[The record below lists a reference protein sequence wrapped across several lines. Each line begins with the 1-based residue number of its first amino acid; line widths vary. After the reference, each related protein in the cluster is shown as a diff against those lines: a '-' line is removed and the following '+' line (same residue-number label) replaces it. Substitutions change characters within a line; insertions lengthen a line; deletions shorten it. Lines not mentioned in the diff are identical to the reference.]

1 MLKNYFVV
9 ALRNLRREKGYALIN
24 ILGLA
29 VGISAFMIILL
40 FVQHEF
46 MYDRFYPEANR
57 MYRVLQWRAN
67 STQKTAIT
75 PAPLAIRLQEEYPQ
89 IAYAT
94 TIDDLNDEKGLL
106 SFEGRHLWQ
115 TGFWGD
121 AHFFDVFQFKILE
134 GNRAHLLNEPGAI
147 VLTRSL
153 ATKLLGEGPAVGKV
167 VKFQNQDEYSVTGV
181 MQDVPELS
189 SFRFDF
195 VLSVS
200 SQPYYRENVQNN
212 TLNGNLSWQTFVK
225 LREGADPAQLE
236 NEFPRFVDKHI
247 AGEGDNPEHRLFFGL
262 QPILRMHLFS
272 DFRYEKAFTGSI
284 QQVLLLVS
292 IAFIILAMACIN
304 YMNLAIARSIQRMKE
319 VGLRKTIG
327 ASKRQLIGQ
336 FVGESIVTTAIALS
350 LALVIVYFLLP
361 LFGYLLQR
369 PLTFS
374 YFSDWLQFPL
384 LVFILLIVGC
394 AAGSYPAFYVSRIQ
408 PAAILKGQVG
418 RKNPIRGLQRGLII
432 SQFTASVG
440 LVACG
445 LIIYQ
450 QLQYLQEK
458 DLGYTKEDVHVF
470 PLYDDSLSGNIAA
483 IRNAFEEDP
492 NVITVSYSDY
502 LPANINSST
511 EIKDWNAS
519 DPDEL
524 LSIYQVR
531 VSTEFLST
539 FGIPVLAGQGFQ
551 VYEQTGDAT
560 PVLVNNSA
568 ATAMGLTPEE
578 AIGMEFG
585 HFDHRRRIVGVVKDF
600 HMHSMHIPIAP
611 LMVMYDGN
619 AARARYLAVKMR
631 PNDVQS
637 SLLNLK
643 QVLQTFTPF
652 PVENQ
657 SLAET
662 LDIAYAEE
670 RRLGHTFSYFTLL
683 ALLISGLGLFG
694 LSALAAEQRKKEI
707 GIRKVLGASI
717 RKIVF
722 LLTSE
727 FTRLVI
733 VALILA
739 SPIAYLLMQRWL
751 ESFAYQTKIGLEVFF
766 VTSLVALGLALVTVS
781 FQAIKAA
788 LSNPVDSLQQN

>member
-24 ILGLA
+24 ILGLS
-29 VGISAFMIILL
+29 VGISAFIIILL
-40 FVQHEF
+40 FVRHEF

-67 STQKTAIT
+67 DTQKTAIT
-75 PAPLAIRLQEEYPQ
+75 PAPLAMRLQEEYPQ
-89 IAYAT
+89 IEYAT

-106 SFEGRHLWQ
+106 SYEGRHLWQ

-121 AHFFDVFQFKILE
+121 AYFFDVFQFEILE
-134 GNRAHLLNEPGAI
+134 GDRSHLLNEPGAI

-153 ATKLLGEGPAVGKV
+153 ATKLLGNGPAVGKV
-167 VKFQNQDEYSVTGV
+167 VTFQNQDEYRVTGV
-181 MQDVPELS
+181 IQDIPHLS

-195 VLSVS
+195 VLSVI

-225 LREGADPAQLE
+225 LREGADPVHLG
-236 NEFPRFVDKHI
+236 NEFARFVDKYI
-247 AGEGDNPEHRLFFGL
+247 AREGDNPEHRLSFGL
-262 QPILRMHLFS
+262 QPILKMHLFS

-284 QQVLLLVS
+284 QQILLLVS
-292 IAFIILAMACIN
+292 IAIIILAMACIN
-304 YMNLAIARSIQRMKE
+304 YMNLAIARSIQRLKE

-336 FVGESIVTTAIALS
+336 FVGESILTSAIALC
-350 LALVIVYFLLP
+350 LALVIVHTLLP
-361 LFGYLLQR
+361 LFAYMLQR
-369 PLTFS
+369 PLTLS
-374 YFSDWLQFPL
+374 YFSNWLQFPL

-394 AAGSYPAFYVSRIQ
+394 VSGSYPAFYISRIQ

-418 RKNPIRGLQRGLII
+418 RKNPIRGLQSGLII
-432 SQFTASVG
+432 SQITASVG

-450 QLQYLQEK
+450 QLQFLQDK
-458 DLGYTKEDVHVF
+458 DLGYNKENVYVF
-470 PLYDDSLSGNIAA
+470 QIYDDSLSRNIAA

-492 NVITVSYSDY
+492 NVVTVSYSDY

-511 EIKDWNAS
+511 EIKDWNDS
-519 DPDEL
+519 DPDAL

-531 VSTEFLST
+531 VSTEFLSA
-539 FGIPVLAGQGFQ
+539 FGIPLLAGQGFGA
-551 VYEQTGDAT
+551 YEHTGNVT
-560 PVLVNNSA
+560 PVVVNNSA
-568 ATAMGLTPEE
+568 ASAMGFTPEE

-585 HFDHRRRIVGVVKDF
+585 HFDHRKRIVGVVLDF

-611 LMVMYDGN
+611 LMMTYDGS
-619 AARARYLAVKMR
+619 AEEARFIALKMR
-631 PNDVQS
+631 PDDIHS
-637 SLLNLK
+637 SISHLK
-643 QVLQTFTPF
+643 KVLQSFTPF
-652 PVENQ
+652 PVEHQ
-657 SLAET
+657 SLTET
-662 LDIAYAEE
+662 LDIAYVEE
-670 RRLGHTFSYFTLL
+670 RRLGHTFSFFTFI

-694 LSALAAEQRKKEI
+694 LSAFAAEQRKKEI

-727 FTRLVI
+727 FTRLIVI
-733 VALILA
+733 ALLFA
-739 SPIAYLLMQRWL
+739 SPLAYLFMKRWL
-751 ESFAYQTKIGLEVFF
+751 ESFAYQTKIGIDVFLL
-766 VTSLVALGLALVTVS
+766 TSIVALGLALVTIS

-788 LSNPVDSLQQN
+788 LSNPVESLQQN